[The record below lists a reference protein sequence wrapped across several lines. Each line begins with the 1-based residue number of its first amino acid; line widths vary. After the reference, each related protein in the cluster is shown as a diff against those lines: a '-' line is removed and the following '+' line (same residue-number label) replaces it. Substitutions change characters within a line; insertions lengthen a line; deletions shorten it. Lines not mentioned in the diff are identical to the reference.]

1 MRFLLLFIGF
11 FLTAFPCFAQLSEY
25 AHLYDVDADEQIPIL
40 WRLEKEFQKKHSYYD
55 WRYRFNWAMPKKF
68 DKGFQQNIID
78 FGTIEKRIENPT
90 EESLLRDIKR
100 MPKEFYPYIGPML
113 HTVRGLSGKILDLPG
128 IKETKNKFPER
139 IASVFKNV
147 PYIEYV
153 SPELYVFLMPE
164 IWGEGASAIEYPKIK
179 RQKPSPMRM
188 RINPDFI
195 AALKKNVPIEN
206 YTDGNR
212 PPKPDLGVR
221 HFYAD
226 KNTPLSGADVKAFL
240 GTIDGIK
247 SFLHENDHEI
257 ELILVDSLLNY
268 WDEKNG
274 TSVYVSFLKGAVN
287 PCQTIARKIKWKGL
301 RSEFQEYIG
310 KQGFGLD
317 DWAYTCDKTLKAY
330 RIITMPNAYITGLR
344 YLKKGYLYEM
354 WKYMDFTEEEREIQ
368 KYFIEASIHLYDSSI
383 ENVNAVTPFRYELQ
397 KAWLKL
403 GDHYGGTP
411 LILP

>member
-1 MRFLLLFIGF
+1 
-11 FLTAFPCFAQLSEY
+11 
-25 AHLYDVDADEQIPIL
+25 
-40 WRLEKEFQKKHSYYD
+40 
-55 WRYRFNWAMPKKF
+55 
-68 DKGFQQNIID
+68 
-78 FGTIEKRIENPT
+78 
-90 EESLLRDIKR
+90 
-100 MPKEFYPYIGPML
+100 
-113 HTVRGLSGKILDLPG
+113 
-128 IKETKNKFPER
+128 
-139 IASVFKNV
+139 
-147 PYIEYV
+147 
-153 SPELYVFLMPE
+153 
-164 IWGEGASAIEYPKIK
+164 
-179 RQKPSPMRM
+179 
-188 RINPDFI
+188 
-195 AALKKNVPIEN
+195 
-206 YTDGNR
+206 
-212 PPKPDLGVR
+212 
-221 HFYAD
+221 
-226 KNTPLSGADVKAFL
+226 
-240 GTIDGIK
+240 
-247 SFLHENDHEI
+247 
-257 ELILVDSLLNY
+257 LVDSLLNY
-268 WDEKNG
+268 WDEKHG
-274 TSVYVSFLKGAVN
+274 TSVYVSFRKGAVN